1 MKIRIA
7 VCDSDSE
14 TCAYIKEMVEKE
26 RRSAEVRA
34 FASAGELL
42 GSRAEFD
49 ILFLDIKGAGGMEL
63 ARRLR
68 SSEGRRH
75 IIIFVTGY
83 REYMEEAF
91 DVQAFHYLVKPL
103 DREKFLRVLERA
115 CREAEL
121 LRRQETESVLV
132 KLRGEGS
139 RKVLLQ
145 DIYYVESSNKYVIF
159 HTAEGVFPVQGTME
173 EFEERLGAAFYRC
186 HRCFLV
192 NMGRITAYSQ
202 KEIQVTG
209 GEAVL
214 LAHKRYGAFVQA
226 YLRYAREGG
235 RISV

>member
-42 GSRAEFD
+42 ESREEFD
-49 ILFLDIKGAGGMEL
+49 ILILDIKGAGGMEL

-145 DIYYVESSNKYVIF
+145 DIYYVESSNKHVIF

-173 EFEERLGAAFYRC
+173 EFEERLGVSFYRC
-186 HRCFLV
+186 HRCF
-192 NMGRITAYSQ
+192 
-202 KEIQVTG
+202 
-209 GEAVL
+209 
-214 LAHKRYGAFVQA
+214 
-226 YLRYAREGG
+226 
-235 RISV
+235 